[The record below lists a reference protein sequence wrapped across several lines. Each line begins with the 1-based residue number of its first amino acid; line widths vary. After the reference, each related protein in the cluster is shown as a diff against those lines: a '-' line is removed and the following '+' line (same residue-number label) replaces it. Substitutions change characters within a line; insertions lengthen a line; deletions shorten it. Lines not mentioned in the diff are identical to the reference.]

1 MALLS
6 RAVWPLLARSC
17 PAVPGT
23 LVRGRN
29 GPAQLRLC
37 SASSHWPWPKGPLS
51 SICSE
56 SPVLQTVASVGAW
69 CPRVSVPWVLEE

>member
-6 RAVWPLLARSC
+6 RAVWPLWAGSR
-17 PAVPGT
+17 PDVPGT

-29 GPAQLRLC
+29 GPAHLRLR

-51 SICSE
+51 SICWE
-56 SPVLQTVASVGAW
+56 RPVLQTVASVGAW
-69 CPRVSVPWVLEE
+69 CPRISLPWVLEE